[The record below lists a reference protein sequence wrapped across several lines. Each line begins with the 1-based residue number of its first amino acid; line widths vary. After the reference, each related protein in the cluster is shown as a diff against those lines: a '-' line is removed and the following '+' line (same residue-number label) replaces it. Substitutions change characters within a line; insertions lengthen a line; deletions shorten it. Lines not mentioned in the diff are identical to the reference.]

1 MSTPTPNRRPRRA
14 GRLAALAAAL
24 FCALPAQADGPRPAT
39 RSATTAQA
47 SASKAGVVN
56 LNQATEPELTRLPGI
71 GPSRAQA
78 IIALRDRMKRFK
90 RIEDIMRVKGIG
102 RRTFRKL
109 RPMLALEGPTTL
121 LSPVKASKK

>member
-14 GRLAALAAAL
+14 GLLAALAAAL
-24 FCALPAQADGPRPAT
+24 FCALPAQADGPRPAA

-47 SASKAGVVN
+47 SSSKAGVVN
-56 LNQATEPELTRLPGI
+56 LNQATETELTRLPGI

>member
-14 GRLAALAAAL
+14 GLLAALAAAL
-24 FCALPAQADGPRPAT
+24 FCALPAQAAGPRPAT

-56 LNQATEPELTRLPGI
+56 LNQATETELTRLPGI

>member
-14 GRLAALAAAL
+14 GLLAALAAAL

-56 LNQATEPELTRLPGI
+56 LNQATETELTRLPGI